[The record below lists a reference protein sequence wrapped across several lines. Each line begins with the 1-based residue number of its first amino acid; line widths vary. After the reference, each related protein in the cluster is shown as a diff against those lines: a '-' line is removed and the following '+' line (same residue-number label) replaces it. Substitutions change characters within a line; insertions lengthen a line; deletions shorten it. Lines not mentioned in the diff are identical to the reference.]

1 MQGMPEINRRE
12 FDSRLIS
19 YHPQHKRDPYSS
31 MPDGMSAKHV
41 FILYSSTPKFLGM
54 MGITMFFTTKGQPV
68 SLNTFTLGQMHSAL
82 RTTNHIFGSRI
93 IPFGCIAPPI
103 KAE

>member
-31 MPDGMSAKHV
+31 MPDDMSAKHV
-41 FILYSSTPKFLGM
+41 FILYSSTSKFLGM
-54 MGITMFFTTKGQPV
+54 MGVTMLFTTKGQPV

-82 RTTNHIFGSRI
+82 RATNHIFGYRF
-93 IPFGCIAPPI
+93 IPFGCIATPI
-103 KAE
+103 KPE